1 MSNEER
7 EALVKNLKDDLR
19 DAYEAG
25 KTKKYYANIM
35 LNTLNKDNNE
45 FLNSLIGFVTS
56 ETLPS
61 GFTIL
66 WQEQCLDLSIE
77 YIISIKDD
85 GKYNSLFSDDIICTC
100 KNRLNEYGFKEK

>member
-7 EALVKNLKDDLR
+7 ETLIKELKKDLSKAYYEGTTKN
-19 DAYEAG
+19 
-25 KTKKYYANIM
+25 YYANIM
-35 LNTLNKDNNE
+35 LNTLNKDNDE

-85 GKYNSLFSDDIICTC
+85 GKYNPLFSDDIISTC